1 MFLRIQNMCLFTDT
15 YSMFPSLTSDH
26 MCHRWSLCPSR
37 CWTRSP
43 VKMRCFLCRKSS
55 RFMVRIQ
62 HAASKTITNMTLS
75 SLVKLVENIDLKN
88 NLRFISLKD
97 FVAVFFNFI
106 LHYLPQLSLVSYSLR
121 LAISY
126 LSHKHL

>member
-1 MFLRIQNMCLFTDT
+1 
-15 YSMFPSLTSDH
+15 
-26 MCHRWSLCPSR
+26 
-37 CWTRSP
+37 
-43 VKMRCFLCRKSS
+43 
-55 RFMVRIQ
+55 
-62 HAASKTITNMTLS
+62 MTLS